1 MHLYRRQ
8 LKLLMIIM
16 KRKRTEIPATV
27 KKRICKLKNGNGK
40 VTRQVIV
47 DKIRGEF
54 DVEVVQKLS

>member
-8 LKLLMIIM
+8 LELLMIIM

-27 KKRICKLKNGNGK
+27 KRICELKNGNGK
-40 VTRQVIV
+40 ITRQVIF